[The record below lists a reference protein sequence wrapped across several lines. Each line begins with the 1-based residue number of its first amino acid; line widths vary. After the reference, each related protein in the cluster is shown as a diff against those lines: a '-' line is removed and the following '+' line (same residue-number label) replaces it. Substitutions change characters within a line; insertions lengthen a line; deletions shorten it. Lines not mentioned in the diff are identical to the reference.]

1 MIYSL
6 NGTIILTEPNAVVI
20 ECGGVGY
27 KCLTT
32 MNTLRVL
39 PKTGEKAMLY
49 THMIVREDAVELCG
63 FADKSELACFRLL
76 TGVSG
81 VGAKVAIAILSVLT
95 PEQLALA
102 VSSGDSKAFTKAS
115 GVGKKLAEMF
125 GSETVH
131 ILGNCH
137 PLFGKKCCKGV
148 LFALV
153 VFVESLCMVIV
164 DEKAFYLAEHFCF
177 LLLTLIIGEIVCSYI
192 LMLIGR
198 LPLCIECNCVYQ
210 VHYFSGRYL
219 VKHLWYHLV
228 SLVVYP

>member
-115 GVGKKLAEMF
+115 GVGKKLAERITLELRDKVKKL
-125 GSETVH
+125 GVTETPGEITAASAVLPQGN
-131 ILGNCH
+131 ISKAVGALAVLGYS
-137 PLFGKKCCKGV
+137 PEEVTPFMGGIDPSLSVEEIIGQALRAIGKK
-148 LFALV
+148 
-153 VFVESLCMVIV
+153 
-164 DEKAFYLAEHFCF
+164 
-177 LLLTLIIGEIVCSYI
+177 
-192 LMLIGR
+192 
-198 LPLCIECNCVYQ
+198 
-210 VHYFSGRYL
+210 
-219 VKHLWYHLV
+219 
-228 SLVVYP
+228 

>member
-115 GVGKKLAEMF
+115 GVGKKLAERITLELRDKVKKL
-125 GSETVH
+125 GVTETPGEITAASAVLPQGN
-131 ILGNCH
+131 ISKAVGALAVLGYS
-137 PLFGKKCCKGV
+137 PEEVTPFMGGIDPSLSVEKIIGQTLRAIGKK
-148 LFALV
+148 
-153 VFVESLCMVIV
+153 
-164 DEKAFYLAEHFCF
+164 
-177 LLLTLIIGEIVCSYI
+177 
-192 LMLIGR
+192 
-198 LPLCIECNCVYQ
+198 
-210 VHYFSGRYL
+210 
-219 VKHLWYHLV
+219 
-228 SLVVYP
+228 